1 MEYLVIF
8 NLRNKLSNNRVIYL
22 EQFHPSQPNSNNK
35 IIYLD
40 KRILNYLVSHSRD
53 SNNNKHLYLAS
64 NLFKP
69 HLNKEVCL
77 ARHYHNSHSSFSKHN
92 LNNNNQYFSFKIDKK
107 DKHLYLEA
115 WLPKHRL
122 SNKHRLHKHCKCNK
136 DKINHLMNNN
146 LLLEAFTICK
156 VIILIY
162 FSMFPYN
169 QMR

>member
-1 MEYLVIF
+1 MVIF
-8 NLRNKLSNNRVIYL
+8 NLHNKLSNNRVIYL
-22 EQFHPSQPNSNNK
+22 EQYHPSQTNSNNK

-64 NLFKP
+64 NLLKP

-77 ARHYHNSHSSFSKHN
+77 ARHYPNNHSNFSKHN

-115 WLPKHRL
+115 
-122 SNKHRLHKHCKCNK
+122 
-136 DKINHLMNNN
+136 
-146 LLLEAFTICK
+146 
-156 VIILIY
+156 
-162 FSMFPYN
+162 
-169 QMR
+169 